1 MYALLILPIL
11 VSGFII
17 CSINPYYK
25 YRLYRYG
32 GQYLYLQVITLGII
46 SFIASLLI
54 LFLLRTIMPQN
65 ISIFTIQF
73 EFSPITLCVK
83 ELSKSQSV
91 SLSKTLPFVWSFF
104 ISLFS
109 IIFAYI
115 WSKCMQFYYNFGT
128 RSLELMEDI
137 LSDSPLDALLFEAFI
152 DATPVLLSLESKKV
166 YVGIVNNLGE
176 ANENESPNQ
185 EISIIPILSGYRD
198 DSYQIVQFTNYYDST
213 FYKNIDNF
221 SVIIPQNQIIT
232 ASKFDFDIYQEIND
246 NLILNSPEV

>member
-1 MYALLILPIL
+1 
-11 VSGFII
+11 
-17 CSINPYYK
+17 
-25 YRLYRYG
+25 
-32 GQYLYLQVITLGII
+32 
-46 SFIASLLI
+46 
-54 LFLLRTIMPQN
+54 
-65 ISIFTIQF
+65 
-73 EFSPITLCVK
+73 
-83 ELSKSQSV
+83 
-91 SLSKTLPFVWSFF
+91 
-104 ISLFS
+104 
-109 IIFAYI
+109 
-115 WSKCMQFYYNFGT
+115 MQFYYNFGT

-176 ANENESPNQ
+176 PNENESPNQ